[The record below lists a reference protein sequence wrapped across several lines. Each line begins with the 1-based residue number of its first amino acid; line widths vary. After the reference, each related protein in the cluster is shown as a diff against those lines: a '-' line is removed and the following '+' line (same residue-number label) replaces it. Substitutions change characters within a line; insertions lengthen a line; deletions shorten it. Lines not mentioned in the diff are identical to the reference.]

1 MKSGMLAAETICEAL
16 MSETDLKD
24 GAKKHVIK
32 ITGGDG
38 IVDITP
44 NQ

>member
-1 MKSGMLAAETICEAL
+1 MFRTYDNLQVRSVDLNKL
-16 MSETDLKD
+16 DLKD